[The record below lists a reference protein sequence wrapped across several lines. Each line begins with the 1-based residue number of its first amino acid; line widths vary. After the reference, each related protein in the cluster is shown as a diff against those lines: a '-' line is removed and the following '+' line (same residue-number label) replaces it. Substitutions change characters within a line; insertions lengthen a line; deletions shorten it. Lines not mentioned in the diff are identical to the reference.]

1 MAVNAPSISPEDS
14 SLQLKVKVELRINP
28 KTELLARKI
37 NTSARRRV
45 VTLEGQVGSE
55 LDVRNAERVALGV
68 PGVATVDNRLTV
80 A

>member
-55 LDVRNAERVALGV
+55 LDVRNAERVVLGV